1 MNSCV
6 KRLLCVVTAVVGI
19 AYAGYKLNKTGSEK
33 HYPYRVEYTQIDP
46 TLLDEVILN
55 GVRYL
60 PPSDEYRL
68 EIIGNRVSAVR
79 KFYLVNEL
87 RDFDL
92 KDGDIMVDGE
102 VYRPLETRAEPVVAD
117 KQKTLSEK
125 GS

>member
-1 MNSCV
+1 M
-6 KRLLCVVTAVVGI
+6 
-19 AYAGYKLNKTGSEK
+19 
-33 HYPYRVEYTQIDP
+33 
-46 TLLDEVILN
+46 LDEEVLN

-87 RDFDL
+87 RDFEL